1 MPKGKGYRQIAA
13 ELRRVV
19 ESGEYPAGSTLPT
32 EHELAADHLVS
43 RETIRR
49 ALAVLKSEGLIAAA
63 TSRGT
68 YVLPAPIQLA
78 VTRYAAVR
86 DPARELSGLGPWET
100 ACHLQGV
107 RGDSE
112 LVGFTRE
119 PATEALAVR
128 LEVDPGTELVHRAR
142 RTWADDRIAQLT
154 DAWMP
159 AEVVNGTPLAEP
171 RKVVGGI
178 YAGMVTAGLD
188 PAVVTE
194 EVGVRLPTVVERERL
209 GLGDGTPVL
218 DVWRVTR
225 DGDGRVLEA
234 QRIVSNGRMVRL
246 VYSDLPLRE
255 GATG

>member
-13 ELRRVV
+13 ELRRAV
-19 ESGEYPAGSTLPT
+19 ESGEYPAGASLPT
-32 EHELAADHLVS
+32 EHELAADYVVS

-49 ALAVLKSEGLIAAA
+49 ALGVLKSEGLIGAA

-68 YVLPAPIQLA
+68 YVLPTPIQLA

-86 DPARELSGLGPWET
+86 DPGRELSGLGPWET

-112 LVGFTRE
+112 LVGLTRE
-119 PATEALAVR
+119 PATDDLAARFGV
-128 LEVDPGTELVHRAR
+128 ESGTELIHRAR

-154 DAWMP
+154 DAWLP
-159 AEVVNGTPLAEP
+159 AEVVDGTPLADP
-171 RKVVGGI
+171 RKVVGGV
-178 YAGMVTAGLD
+178 YAAMVAAGLD

-194 EVGVRLPTVVERERL
+194 EVGVRLPTVAERQRL
-209 GLGDGTPVL
+209 GLGDGTPVME
-218 DVWRVTR
+218 VWRVTR
-225 DGDGRVLEA
+225 DGADRVLEV

-246 VYSDLPLRE
+246 VYSDLPLRTE
-255 GATG
+255 VS